1 MKIAV
6 ITTGGTIGCVPDG
19 GVLRPS
25 ADIAPLLEAAARCGA
40 PSAEYDVL
48 PLMNVLSE
56 NLGGSDIV
64 RIAEVVTA
72 ALASSD
78 GAVVTHGTDT
88 LDVTAAALAFA
99 LGSECAPVALAS
111 AFRPLSAQDSDAPLC
126 FAACAAVAASGMR
139 GVYACSASGPLTAAV
154 HYGVRLMPFA
164 PYSDA
169 MYSLGGHAAMFRGGV
184 LEQCHVPVPPP
195 DMPPRDISAL
205 ALPSDVM
212 FVAPTSL
219 LSLPEPPEGVRKVVF
234 ALFHS
239 ATLPSSRADFVAFC
253 RRCSSRGISLYALG
267 ASPSAHYASMDAF
280 ADLGITVLPRVAPA
294 AAAVALRIG
303 AL

>member
-19 GVLRPS
+19 GALRPS

-154 HYGVRLMPFA
+154 HYGVRLLPFA

-169 MYSLGGHAAMFRGGV
+169 LYSLGGHAAHKRARAAIRRYVRCADLAAVSARAARGCAQGCV
-184 LEQCHVPVPPP
+184 RAVPFGYSAFFARRFCCFLPSLQFA
-195 DMPPRDISAL
+195 RDIAL
-205 ALPSDVM
+205 CA
-212 FVAPTSL
+212 
-219 LSLPEPPEGVRKVVF
+219 R
-234 ALFHS
+234 
-239 ATLPSSRADFVAFC
+239 RVAF
-253 RRCSSRGISLYALG
+253 RAL
-267 ASPSAHYASMDAF
+267 
-280 ADLGITVLPRVAPA
+280 
-294 AAAVALRIG
+294 
-303 AL
+303 